1 MPHFR
6 IEKNA
11 TSVPEFTEIGMYP
24 VFYITSDHG
33 RLCPECVNGNLDLCR
48 DKDNDQWFVVAQEVN
63 WESRIVCDGCV
74 SEIPSAYDYV
84 DEDEDE
90 YEDSE
95 PCVPN
100 DSSADA
106 EALASAGFGTDEDYG
121 CWDGTGDEW

>member
-24 VFYITSDHG
+24 VYYITSDHG
-33 RLCPECVNGNLDLCR
+33 LLCPECVNGNLDLCR
-48 DKDNDQWFVVAQEVN
+48 DKNNDQWFVVAQEVN
-63 WESRIVCDGCV
+63 WESRLYCESCSKDIL
-74 SEIPSAYDYV
+74 SAYDVV
-84 DEDEDE
+84 DEDNN
-90 YEDSE
+90 EDSE

-121 CWDGTGDEW
+121 CWDGTGEEW